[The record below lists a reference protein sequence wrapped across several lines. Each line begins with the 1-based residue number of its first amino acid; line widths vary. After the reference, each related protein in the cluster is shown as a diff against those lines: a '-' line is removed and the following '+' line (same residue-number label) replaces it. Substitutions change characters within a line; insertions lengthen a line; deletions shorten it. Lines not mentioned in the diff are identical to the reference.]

1 MLHKSSA
8 AVVIHC
14 GVVIFFC
21 LPLEGKVSLATGV
34 VGSPAK
40 GSCHCLPCKGRRF
53 ACEPEGLLTEGSQT
67 EN

>member
-8 AVVIHC
+8 AVVLHC
-14 GVVIFFC
+14 GVVIFSAFPLREGVAC
-21 LPLEGKVSLATGV
+21 DRSGWLPC
-34 VGSPAK
+34 K